1 MITVE
6 AKKIATRV
14 IATVNSRAREAALL
28 FYVHQAHRPDA
39 LAVWLGRI
47 GAKSFSG
54 TNCATGQE
62 DLS

>member
-47 GAKSFSG
+47 GAK
-54 TNCATGQE
+54 
-62 DLS
+62 